1 MVEAIRKANEKPP
14 EKKKKAKGKSE
25 LQQIQQIYQTM
36 QTASTPVDDSEI
48 VNIITRIGDSMVSTC
63 ESVFDSYPD
72 FLRNPDNRLLAAAA
86 LRNAKTY
93 IIELEGEPI

>member
-1 MVEAIRKANEKPP
+1 MK
-14 EKKKKAKGKSE
+14 
-25 LQQIQQIYQTM
+25 IYQSM

-72 FLRNPDNRLLAAAA
+72 FLRSPDNRLLAAAA